1 MTNPLIDNYNENVT
15 LQKDEFNPLT
25 PYNYGGN
32 TAFVPLSSVMKI
44 DVDNSDKILS
54 LIDNKLSSSLNLKF
68 ENGNL
73 ILLGK
78 NDEVI
83 GQVSLPLDHF
93 LKEAYYDA
101 ETKELVFVFNTSTGE
116 NTARINVS
124 DLVDTYTAGK
134 GLKVS
139 DNEFSIDETVVG
151 TKDDIKTIN
160 DNLVL
165 SINTINQNMA
175 DGFNTINGGIENE
188 IKPEIA
194 KKVEWTDIH
203 TEEYPERKAIVLK
216 NHDMLLGTDTTGSTY
231 NLAMVSKW
239 DIADYGSSNL
249 LTNINS
255 KERPT
260 VQLPGVSGEDA
271 EKIAFLSDIPNMED
285 FATKDEVAAVDSKFG
300 DRFLSGATV
309 SEAIISIE
317 GNLSGETALREQA
330 DINLNNQIT
339 KAKDE
344 LQQADNQIAQN
355 LQGVS
360 ENLKGV
366 SDRVTALETG
376 TTGSTVIDNL
386 KSDVETL
393 KTDNTALKSDV
404 SNLELTKVDWTD
416 IHTEEYPERKAMVI
430 KNHDM
435 LLGTD
440 TTGGTYNLAMV
451 NKWDVADYGSSNLL
465 TNINSKER
473 PTVQLPGVS
482 GEDAEKIAFLSD
494 IPSTESFATKDEVN
508 SKLSSNDVLSN
519 LSLSSTT
526 DSLHYELSYSGTSL
540 GQIAIPEDQFLESVE
555 YVAKATE
562 DDRKIEPSVV
572 IVGDPYLKF
581 VFRITGNKKVY
592 TYIPIKTIVSDLAT
606 KDEVNGFGIV
616 NLGDVTL
623 SLEAE
628 NKAVEQCLTANNVI
642 FKYTVNETNNG
653 LIFNNI
659 LADGSVQQTIF
670 YNGEISKRKISSD
683 KIAGNWEKMNEVII
697 ADKCVN
703 SMTLFKLTTGSTSE
717 EIQNSLK
724 YDGLYSSVITKEDL
738 DKCLKYGF
746 FLQDA
751 IMREMVQVSWNGN
764 SYVLTEIGHFSPK
777 TDIKCGTIA
786 ISIND
791 EGEYSVTKDGVIANI
806 LSDKNIA
813 QNSTIL
819 SIISNADSFKTTIL
833 DKFEMLEGKLN
844 SLIFDEAE
852 TVESYDGTQE
862 LNDVSKSYVISDANI
877 TNSSNIVAKNVTMD
891 NAELSNNARM
901 SVKAKDVT
909 FNSLNVS
916 GDFPKSNGNSVVKV
930 DEAEYVIFKD
940 MTFDSS
946 NVYNGIEIGLSTS
959 ATTLPKNVIF
969 ENCKFTGTF
978 SNNAI
983 LIFATQDN
991 AIITLSNCQFD
1002 KVSNLLRLSNRT
1014 NAKNITVNVVN
1025 CSVAQWDTNQYA
1037 GFLICQDYTSS
1048 ASDVE
1053 TNNLFGDNKIN
1064 VNFIN
1069 LMHKGSKVLPADISS
1084 VCGTGTVDQ
1093 VAYVYTD
1100 ASGAIVPYSADKYPV
1115 IKFS

>member
-1 MTNPLIDNYNENVT
+1 MNPLAENYNNEIALNT
-15 LQKDEFNPLT
+15 NAEFNPLT

-32 TAFVPLSSVMKI
+32 TALIPLSSILKI
-44 DVDNSDKILS
+44 KVDSNDKILS
-54 LIDNKLSSSLNLKF
+54 LTENTLSSELSLKF
-68 ENGNL
+68 ENDNL
-73 ILLGK
+73 MLIGK
-78 NDEVI
+78 DNSII

-101 ETKELVFVFNTSTGE
+101 ETKELVFVFDTSTGE
-116 NTARINVS
+116 NTTRINVS
-124 DLVDTYTAGK
+124 DLVDTYTAGN
-134 GLKVS
+134 GLKVAG
-139 DNEFSIDETVVG
+139 NEFSIDEAIVA
-151 TKDDIKTIN
+151 TKNDINTLN
-160 DNLVL
+160 ENLVN
-165 SINTINQNMA
+165 SINTINQNVA

-194 KKVEWTDIH
+194 KKVDWSDIHTEDYPERKAIVLKNHDMLLGSDTNGGTYNLAMVSKWDIADYGTTSLLTNFNSKERPTVQLPGVSGEDAEKIAFLSDIPSTDSFATKDELNGINAKFGNLFESGNTVSDSISKIETNLSGETTLREQADTNLANNLQAVSDRVTNIESGADLPAITELKSDVESLKNGKVDWFDIH

-216 NHDMLLGTDTTGSTY
+216 NHDMLLGTDTNGGTY
-231 NLAMVSKW
+231 NIAMISKW
-239 DIADYGSSNL
+239 DIADFGTNKL
-249 LTNINS
+249 DFNINS

-271 EKIAFLSDIPNMED
+271 EKIAFLSDIPN
-285 FATKDEVAAVDSKFG
+285 T
-300 DRFLSGATV
+300 
-309 SEAIISIE
+309 
-317 GNLSGETALREQA
+317 
-330 DINLNNQIT
+330 
-339 KAKDE
+339 
-344 LQQADNQIAQN
+344 
-355 LQGVS
+355 
-360 ENLKGV
+360 EN
-366 SDRVTALETG
+366 
-376 TTGSTVIDNL
+376 
-386 KSDVETL
+386 
-393 KTDNTALKSDV
+393 
-404 SNLELTKVDWTD
+404 
-416 IHTEEYPERKAMVI
+416 
-430 KNHDM
+430 
-435 LLGTD
+435 
-440 TTGGTYNLAMV
+440 
-451 NKWDVADYGSSNLL
+451 
-465 TNINSKER
+465 
-473 PTVQLPGVS
+473 
-482 GEDAEKIAFLSD
+482 
-494 IPSTESFATKDEVN
+494 FATKDEVN
-508 SKLSSNDVLSN
+508 TKMSADDITSN
-519 LSLSSTT
+519 LSLKTTT
-526 DSLHYELSYSGTSL
+526 DSLHYELTFSGSSL

-555 YVAKATE
+555 YISKATE
-562 DDRKIEPSVV
+562 DDRKLEPSIV

-581 VFRITGNKKVY
+581 VFKATGKKIY

-606 KDEVNGFGIV
+606 KTEVNGLGIV

-697 ADKCVN
+697 ANRCVN

-717 EIQNSLK
+717 EIKNSLK

-786 ISIND
+786 ISISD
-791 EGEYSVTKDGVIANI
+791 EGVYSVTKDGVMATV
-806 LSDKNIA
+806 LTDKNIEK
-813 QNSTIL
+813 NSTIL
-819 SIISNADSFKTTIL
+819 SIKTDTSSFKTTIL
-833 DKFEMLEGKLN
+833 DKLEMLEGKLN
-844 SLIFDEAE
+844 SLIFNEAE
-852 TVESYDGTQE
+852 TIESYNGTQE
-862 LNDVSKSYVISDANI
+862 LNDVSKSYVVSNANI
-877 TNSSNIVAKNVTMD
+877 INSSNIVAKNITMD

-909 FNSLNVS
+909 FNSLNIN

-946 NVYNGIEIGLSTS
+946 NVYNGIEIGLSNS
-959 ATTLPKNVIF
+959 AATLPKNIIF

-1002 KVSNLLRLSNRT
+1002 KVSNVLRLSNRT
-1014 NAKNITVNVVN
+1014 NAKNVTVNIVN
-1025 CSVAQWDTNQYA
+1025 CSVGQWDTNQYA

-1048 ASDVE
+1048 TSDVE

-1069 LMHKGSKVLPADISS
+1069 LMHKGSKVLPTNISS
-1084 VCGTGTVDQ
+1084 VCGTGDANQ
-1093 VAYVYTD
+1093 VVYVYTD
-1100 ASGAIVPYSADKYPV
+1100 AKNAITPYSADKYPV